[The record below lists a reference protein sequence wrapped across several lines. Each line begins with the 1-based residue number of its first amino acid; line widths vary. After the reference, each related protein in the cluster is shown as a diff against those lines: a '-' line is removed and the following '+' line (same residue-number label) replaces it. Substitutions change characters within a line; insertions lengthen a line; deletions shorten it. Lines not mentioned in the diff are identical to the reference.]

1 MSDPG
6 RDTLAYHQ
14 ASKHHLERY
23 APGPGFLD
31 WANQPDPFR
40 VYEGCPRV
48 LMPLAGDRLDARYSE
63 VRAGRLP
70 PPRPLDR
77 QHIGALFELALGLA
91 ACKAYEGSRWALRCN
106 PSSGNLH
113 PTEGYLITPTLP
125 GLPAGVYHYL
135 SRDHLLE
142 QRAELPQDAVF
153 SPVLGLTSIVWREAW
168 KYGLRAFR
176 YCQLDTGHAIGAF
189 SFAAAVLGWHTRVLP
204 WPGETVLAT
213 WLGVDR
219 PADRGDAEPE
229 LPECLLML
237 EAGETLDLH
246 TAADLAETLTLAR
259 WAGQA
264 NRLSA
269 EHRLWP
275 GLEEVAQA
283 TALPAYL
290 AEAASGPAPS
300 QPLRPPMRDH
310 PLATLI
316 RQRRSAQA
324 FDKVTTLPAEV
335 FFDIAARLLPAD
347 HVPPWTAWAWAPRVH
362 IVFFVHRVAG
372 MEPGLYLLLRDAQ
385 ALPEFKAALC
395 PDWLWVKTGPAPLP
409 LYCLLAHD
417 LRDVA
422 ATLSCHQA
430 IAADSCFAV
439 AMLADFEGIDAA
451 AWRYR
456 LRHWEAGLIGQ
467 VLYLE
472 AEAAGLRGTGI
483 GCFFDDAVHRLLGLA
498 SDGRWQVVYHFTV
511 GGALEDTR
519 LTTLPPYP
527 EAFRE
532 RV

>member
-1 MSDPG
+1 MSEPA
-6 RDTLAYHQ
+6 RTTLAYHQ

-23 APGPGFLD
+23 APGPGHLD

-40 VYEGCPRV
+40 VYAGAPRT
-48 LMPLAGDRLDARYSE
+48 PLPLIADRLAVRYGE

-70 PPRPLDR
+70 PACPLDR
-77 QHIGALFELALGLA
+77 QHVGALFELALGLA
-91 ACKAYEGSRWALRCN
+91 AWKAYGDSRWALRCN

-113 PTEGYLITPTLP
+113 PTEGYLITPALP

-142 QRAELPQDAVF
+142 QRAGFQQDARF
-153 SPVLGLTSIVWREAW
+153 PPLLGLTSIVWREAW

-176 YCQLDTGHAIGAF
+176 YCQLDTGHAIGAL
-189 SFAAAVLGWHTRVLP
+189 SFAAAALGWRTRVLE
-204 WPGETVLAT
+204 WPDEAALAA

-219 PADRGDAEPE
+219 AADRGHAEPE
-229 LPECLLML
+229 LPECLLVL
-237 EAGETLDLH
+237 EAGELPDLH
-246 TAADLAETLTLAR
+246 SAADLAETLASAR
-259 WAGQA
+259 WTGQA

-269 EHRLWP
+269 DHRNWP
-275 GLEEVAQA
+275 GLDEVTQA
-283 TALPAYL
+283 TAMPGHLT
-290 AEAASGPAPS
+290 EAALEPAPT
-300 QPLRPPMRDH
+300 QPLRPPMRDL

-324 FDKVTTLPAEV
+324 YDGVTAMPAEV
-335 FFDIAARLLPAD
+335 FLDNAARLLPAAD
-347 HVPPWTAWAWAPRVH
+347 SPPWTAWPWAPRVH
-362 IVFFVHRVAG
+362 PVFFVHRVAG
-372 MEPGLYLLLRDAQ
+372 MEPGLYLLLRDAHV
-385 ALPEFKAALC
+385 LPQLKAALR
-395 PDWLWVKTGPAPLP
+395 PDWLWVKAGPAALP
-409 LYCLLAHD
+409 LYCLLPHD

-422 ATLSCHQA
+422 ATLSCRQV

-439 AMLADFEGIDAA
+439 AMLADFEGLDAA
-451 AWRYR
+451 PWRYR
-456 LRHWEAGLIGQ
+456 LRHWEAGLVGQ

-511 GGALEDTR
+511 GGAREDAR

-527 EAFRE
+527 EAFRQ